1 MGQFTEGN
9 IQIVAKS
16 KKSAKK
22 IAEQIKKL
30 DEYIASKSDES
41 FKTSISSVELDNDS
55 VDVVLYSDKQP
66 NAIWQMNE
74 IFKMCKDLFKGE
86 LLSFVADY
94 TCPENLIYQEWDENG
109 EEA

>member
-30 DEYIASKSDES
+30 DNYIATKSDKPFS
-41 FKTSISSVELDNDS
+41 TSVSSVELNGDS
-55 VDVVLYSDKQP
+55 VDVVLYSERQP
-66 NAIWQMNE
+66 NAEWQLE
-74 IFKMCKDLFKGE
+74 QIFEMCKDLFKGE